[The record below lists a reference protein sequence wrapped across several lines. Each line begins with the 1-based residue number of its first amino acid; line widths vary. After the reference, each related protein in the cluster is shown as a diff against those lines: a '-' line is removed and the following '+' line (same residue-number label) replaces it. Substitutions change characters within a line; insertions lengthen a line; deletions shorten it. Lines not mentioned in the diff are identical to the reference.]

1 MQGGAKVKN
10 KAVVLGTNYYVGLSI
25 IRCLGRNGV
34 PVVAVDYSEESRYGA
49 KSKYLSEKH
58 LAPHYKQDPKGLLDF
73 LIDYGK
79 KQDLKPVLYPGAD
92 PYVEFIDTYF
102 DELKEFYLFPMDR
115 KGFWTEVMD
124 KYRMSLLAQKYGV
137 KVPETINSKDENL
150 IERVREE
157 IKYPCIIKPMD
168 SASFVKA
175 YRRKVFIIKTEE
187 ELIEKVDMIHK
198 DNHGIVIQRIIPG
211 PEENCY
217 CYDAYLNQDSKV
229 THYTSAY
236 KIRQWPNNF
245 GASTYAKQK
254 WIPELHDICKP
265 FLESIKFKGFA
276 EIELKRDENTG
287 EIYLIEVNVRTI
299 NFNEMLAKCGLN
311 FPYIAYL
318 EMTDKIP
325 ENKSVET
332 ETGYVFHYMYE
343 DIFALRG
350 YLKSKQMGPRKILKD
365 FTLKRVHSTWSWDD
379 PMPGLYFVSTI
390 AGKVLGRTFGKQ

>member
-1 MQGGAKVKN
+1 MVSKINN

-34 PVVAVDYSEESRYGA
+34 HVVAVDYSEESRYGA

-58 LAPHYKQDPKGLLDF
+58 LAPHYKENPKGLLDF
-73 LIDYGK
+73 LIDYAR
-79 KQDLKPVLYPGAD
+79 KQEKKPVLYPGAD
-92 PYVEFIDTYF
+92 PYVEFIDSYF
-102 DELKEFYLFPMDR
+102 DELKEYYLFPMDR

-124 KYRMSLLAQKYGV
+124 KYRMSLLANEFNV
-137 KVPETINSKDENL
+137 KVPETINSKEENL

-157 IKYPCIIKPMD
+157 IRYPCIIKPMD

-187 ELIEKVDMIHK
+187 ELIEKVNMIHK

-211 PEENCY
+211 PEDNCY
-217 CYDAYLNQDSKV
+217 CYDAYLNQEAKV

-236 KIRQWPNNF
+236 KIRQWPINF

-265 FLESIKFKGFA
+265 FLEGIKFKGFS
-276 EIELKRDENTG
+276 EIELKRDMNTG

-299 NFNEMLAKCGLN
+299 NFNEMLAKSGLN
-311 FPYIAYL
+311 FPLIAYL

-343 DIFALRG
+343 DLFAVREYLRTG
-350 YLKSKQMGPRKILKD
+350 QMSLGKIIRDNTTK
-365 FTLKRVHSTWSWDD
+365 KVHSTWCWDD
-379 PMPGLYFVSTI
+379 PMPGIYFVGTI
-390 AGKVLGRTFGKQ
+390 IGKIFRRALGKK

>member
-1 MQGGAKVKN
+1 MRN

-25 IRCLGRNGV
+25 IRCLGREGV

-49 KSKYLSEKH
+49 KSKYVSEKH
-58 LAPHYKQDPKGLLDF
+58 IAPHYKEDPKGLLNF
-73 LIDYGK
+73 LLEYAK
-79 KQDLKPVLYPGAD
+79 KQEKKPVLYPGAD
-92 PYVEFIDTYF
+92 PYVEFIDKFF
-102 DELKEFYLFPMDR
+102 DELKEYYLFPMDR

-124 KYRMSLLAQKYGV
+124 KYRMSLLAHKHGV
-137 KVPETINSKDENL
+137 KVPETINSKEPNL

-175 YRRKVFIIKTEE
+175 YRRKVFIINSEE
-187 ELIEKVDMIHK
+187 ELIEKVNMIHK
-198 DNHGIVIQRIIPG
+198 DEHGITIQRIIPG

-265 FLESIKFKGFA
+265 FLESIGFKGFA
-276 EIELKRDENTG
+276 EIELKRDVNTG
-287 EIYLIEVNVRTI
+287 VIYLIEVNVRTI
-299 NFNEMLAKCGLN
+299 NFNEMLYKSGLN
-311 FPYIAYL
+311 FPYIAYM
-318 EMTDKIP
+318 EMTDKLP
-325 ENKSVET
+325 EPKSVEY

-343 DIFALRG
+343 DLFAIRN
-350 YLKSKQMGPRKILKD
+350 YLKTGQLSIGKILKD
-365 FTLKRVHSTWSWDD
+365 NTLKKVHSTWSWSD
-379 PMPGLYFVSTI
+379 PMPGLYFVGTI
-390 AGKVLGRTFGKQ
+390 AGKVVKRVLGKE

>member
-1 MQGGAKVKN
+1 MKN
-10 KAVVLGTNYYVGLSI
+10 KAVVLGANYYVGLSI
-25 IRCLGRNGV
+25 IRCLGREGIH
-34 PVVAVDYSEESRYGA
+34 VVAVDYSEESRYGA

-58 LAPHYKQDPKGLLDF
+58 LAPHYKDNPEGLLNF
-73 LIDYGK
+73 LIEYAK
-79 KQDLKPVLYPGAD
+79 KQDVKPVLYPGAD

-102 DELKEFYLFPMDR
+102 YELKEHYLFPMDR
-115 KGFWTEVMD
+115 KGRWTEIMD
-124 KYRMSLLAQKYGV
+124 KYRMSLLAHKFNV
-137 KVPETINSKDENL
+137 KVPETINSKEPNL
-150 IERVREE
+150 IERVRNE

-175 YRRKVFIIKTEE
+175 YRRKVFIINSEE
-187 ELIEKVDMIHK
+187 ELIKKLEMIHK
-198 DNHGIVIQRIIPG
+198 DNHGITIQRIIPG

-245 GASTYAKQK
+245 GASTYAKQC

-265 FLESIKFKGFA
+265 FLEGIKFKGFA
-276 EIELKRDENTG
+276 EIELKRDVNTG

-299 NFNEMLAKCGLN
+299 NFNEMLYKSGLN
-311 FPYIAYL
+311 FPLIAYL

-325 ENKSVET
+325 PNKSVEH

-343 DIFALRG
+343 DLFAIKG
-350 YLKSKQMGPRKILKD
+350 YLKSGQMSLGKIIGDNTFK
-365 FTLKRVHSTWSWDD
+365 KVHSTWSWDD
-379 PMPGLYFVSTI
+379 PMPGLYFMSTI
-390 AGKVLGRTFGKQ
+390 AGKVVKRALGKE

>member
-1 MQGGAKVKN
+1 MKN

-34 PVVAVDYSEESRYGA
+34 PVVAIDYSEESRYGA
-49 KSKYLSEKH
+49 KSKYLSEKY
-58 LAPHYKQDPKGLLDF
+58 LAPHYKEDPKGLLNV
-73 LIDYGK
+73 LIEYAK
-79 KQDLKPVLYPGAD
+79 KQEKKPVLYPGAD
-92 PYVEFIDTYF
+92 PYVEFIDHYF
-102 DELKEFYLFPMDR
+102 DELKQYYLFPMDR

-124 KYRMSLLAQKYGV
+124 KYRMSLLAEKFNV
-137 KVPETINSKDENL
+137 KVPETINSKEENL
-150 IERVREE
+150 IERVRNE
-157 IKYPCIIKPMD
+157 IKYPCIVKPMD

-175 YRRKVFIIKTEE
+175 YRRKVFIIKDEE
-187 ELIEKVDMIHK
+187 ELIEKVNMCHK

-211 PEENCY
+211 PEDNCY

-265 FLESIKFKGFA
+265 FLEGIGFKGFS
-276 EIELKRDENTG
+276 EIELKRDVNTG

-299 NFNEMLAKCGLN
+299 NFNQMLEKSGLN
-311 FPYIAYL
+311 FPLIAYL

-325 ENKSVET
+325 PNKSVET

-343 DIFALRG
+343 DLFAIKG
-350 YLKSKQMGPRKILKD
+350 YLQSGQMSLGKIIGDNTFK
-365 FTLKRVHSTWSWDD
+365 KVHSTWAWDD
-379 PMPGLYFVSTI
+379 PMPGLYFMSTI
-390 AGKVLGRTFGKQ
+390 AGKVVKKALGKE

>member
-1 MQGGAKVKN
+1 MKN
-10 KAVVLGTNYYVGLSI
+10 KAVVLGANYYVGLSI

-34 PVVAVDYSEESRYGA
+34 HVVAVDYSEESRYGA

-58 LAPHYKQDPKGLLDF
+58 LAPHYKKDPQGLCDF
-73 LIDYGK
+73 LIKYAK
-79 KQDLKPVLYPGAD
+79 KQDAKPVLYPGAD
-92 PYVEFIDTYF
+92 PYVEFIDTFF
-102 DELKEFYLFPMDR
+102 DELKEHYLFPMDK
-115 KGFWTEVMD
+115 KGVWTEIMD
-124 KYRMSLLAQKYGV
+124 KYKMSQLAHKYGV
-137 KVPETINSKDENL
+137 LVPETIDSKEENL

-168 SASFVKA
+168 SASFVKV
-175 YRRKVFIIKTEE
+175 YRRKVFIINSEE
-187 ELIEKVDMIHK
+187 ELIEKVNMIHK
-198 DNHGIVIQRIIPG
+198 DNHGITIQRIIPG

-254 WIPELHDICKP
+254 WIPELQEICKP
-265 FLESIKFKGFA
+265 FLENIGFKGFA
-276 EIELKRDENTG
+276 EIELKKDVNTG

-299 NFNEMLAKCGLN
+299 NFNEMLCKSGLN

-325 ENKSVET
+325 ENKSVEY

-343 DIFALRG
+343 DLFAMKG
-350 YLKSKQMGPRKILKD
+350 YLKSGQMSLGKIIGDNTFK
-365 FTLKRVHSTWSWDD
+365 KVHSTWAWDD
-379 PMPGLYFVSTI
+379 PMPGLYFMSTV
-390 AGKVLGRTFGKQ
+390 AGKVVKKIIGKE

>member
-175 YRRKVFIIKTEE
+175 YRRKVFIIETEE
-187 ELIEKVDMIHK
+187 ELIEKVNMIHK

-343 DIFALRG
+343 DLFALRG

-390 AGKVLGRTFGKQ
+390 AGKVIGRTFGKQ

>member
-1 MQGGAKVKN
+1 MNIKN

-34 PVVAVDYSEESRYGA
+34 HVTAIDYSEESRYGA

-58 LAPHYKQDPKGLLDF
+58 LAPHYKEDPEGLLNF
-73 LIDYGK
+73 LVEYSK
-79 KQDLKPVLYPGAD
+79 KQDKKPVLYPGAD

-102 DELKEFYLFPMDR
+102 DELKEHYLFPMDK
-115 KGFWTEVMD
+115 KGLWTEVMD
-124 KYRMSLLAQKYGV
+124 KYTMSLLAEKFNV
-137 KVPETINSKDENL
+137 KVPETINADEEDL
-150 IERVREE
+150 VERVNKE

-168 SASFVKA
+168 SASFVRA
-175 YRRKVFIIKTEE
+175 YRHKVFIINSEK
-187 ELIEKVDMIHK
+187 ELMEKVNMCKK
-198 DNHGIVIQRIIPG
+198 DGHGIVVQRIIPG

-245 GASTYAKQK
+245 GASTYARQK
-254 WIPELHDICKP
+254 WIPELHEICKP
-265 FLESIKFKGFA
+265 FLEGINFKGFA
-276 EIELKRDENTG
+276 EVELKRDEVTG
-287 EIYLIEVNVRTI
+287 DIYLIEVNVRTI
-299 NFNEMLAKCGLN
+299 NFNEMLAKSGLN
-311 FPYIAYL
+311 FPLIAYL

-325 ENKSVET
+325 PNKSVET

-343 DIFALRG
+343 DLFAIRG
-350 YLKSKQMGPRKILKD
+350 YLKSGQMSLSKIIRDNTFK
-365 FTLKRVHSTWSWDD
+365 KVHSTWSWSD

-390 AGKVLGRTFGKQ
+390 AGKVFRRILGKE